1 MVYGKEGRRLVRA
14 TISEVKNRLS
24 AFLRQVRGGET
35 VLVLDRKVPVACIV
49 PPSHVP
55 EDSGVDAR
63 LARLEAAA
71 VVVRQRP
78 GSPLDVLGQPV
89 RSGAAVVDALL
100 EERRDGR

>member
-1 MVYGKEGRRLVRA
+1 MVRA
-14 TISEVKNRLS
+14 TISEVRNGLS
-24 AFLRQVRGGET
+24 GFLRQVRRGET

-55 EDSGVDAR
+55 EDSGVDSRAT
-63 LARLEAAA
+63 RLEAAG
-71 VVVRQRP
+71 VVVRQRS

-89 RSGAAVVDALL
+89 RSGAPVRDALL